1 MVRLQ
6 ASIGQFVAMD
16 EHAGP
21 NEARRFVIEDAVYV
35 EQFHR
40 VLTTTLEVQVSLLVA
55 GREASR

>member
-1 MVRLQ
+1 
-6 ASIGQFVAMD
+6 MD
-16 EHAGP
+16 EHAGS
-21 NEARRFVIEDAVYV
+21 NEARRFVIEDAVCV